1 MKKET
6 IEKLKAKGISNL
18 EEKQA
23 VIDRI
28 DRIVFRAET
37 ALYNE
42 ISLAYDEAALTE
54 TREERIPYLER
65 VSNCEAAL
73 KVLVK
78 TAKDVIAGI
87 ICGEMKCAVDGLFK
101 KLEELPDDDDAI
113 VECLVYT
120 EEEAKTMIAKIV
132 ADKLKE
138 VLEGDGDGDQ

>member
-6 IEKLKAKGISNL
+6 IEKLQAKGISNL

-28 DRIVFRAET
+28 DRIMFRAET

-42 ISLAYDEAALTE
+42 ISLAYDEAALAE
-54 TREERIPYLER
+54 TREERTPYLDR
-65 VSNCEAAL
+65 VMNCESAL
-73 KVLVK
+73 RALVK
-78 TAKDVIAGI
+78 TAKDVVAGI
-87 ICGEMKCAVDGLFK
+87 VCGELKCAVDGLFK
-101 KLEELPDDDDAI
+101 ELEELPDDDDAI
-113 VECLVYT
+113 VEHLVYT
-120 EEEAKTMIAKIV
+120 EEEVKAKIAEIF